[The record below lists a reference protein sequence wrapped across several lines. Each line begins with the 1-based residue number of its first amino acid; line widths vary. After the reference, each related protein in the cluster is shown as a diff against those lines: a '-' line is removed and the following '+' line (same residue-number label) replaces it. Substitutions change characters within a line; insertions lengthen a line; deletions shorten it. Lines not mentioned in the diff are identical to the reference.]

1 MSATSTVNRTASTSH
16 GVAPATQHAASWYAA
31 SANSSPERPA
41 LSGEVSCDVCVVG
54 AGFSGIS
61 SALHLAEK
69 GVKVVVLEAARVGY
83 GASGRNGGQIVNSY
97 SRDMDVIEQ
106 KYGETAARALGD
118 MAFEGN
124 SIIRERIAKYA
135 IQCDLREGNLFAA
148 CNSKQLQGLKE
159 HKALWERYGNRQL
172 ELLEGDAYKREVG
185 SDRYSGVLI
194 DHSGGHMHPLNLV
207 LGEAAA
213 FESLGGVIYEQSP
226 VIKLE
231 HGQPVT
237 IRTAQGVVKAERV
250 VMAGNAYMSG
260 VMPELEAKSM
270 PCGTQIITTEPL
282 EEELAK
288 RLLPNNIAVEDCNY
302 LLDYYRLTR
311 DNRLI
316 YGGGVNYGGEDPADI
331 EAVIRPKMLKTF
343 PELSSVKVDYAWSG
357 TFLMTLNRLPQ
368 FGVINDNV
376 YYVQGYSGH
385 GVTCT
390 HLAGRLIAEVMT
402 GRDERFDAFAGL
414 PHLPFP
420 GGRMLR
426 VPLSAIGAWYYE
438 TRDKLGI

>member
-1 MSATSTVNRTASTSH
+1 MSSRSTATDPRGGAAEV
-16 GVAPATQHAASWYAA
+16 QHAASWYAA
-31 SANSSPERPA
+31 SANASPQRPA
-41 LSGEVSCDVCVVG
+41 LEGEVSCDVCVVG
-54 AGFSGIS
+54 AGFTGIS
-61 SALHLAEK
+61 AALHLAEQ
-69 GVKVVVLEAARVGY
+69 GLKVVVLEAARVGY

-97 SRDMDVIEQ
+97 SRDMDVIED
-106 KYGETAARALGD
+106 KYGADTARALGD

-124 SIIRERIAKYA
+124 RIIRERIARYD

-148 CNSKQLQGLKE
+148 CNERQLKGLRE
-159 HKALWERYGNRQL
+159 HQALWQRYGHDGL
-172 ELLEGDAYKREVG
+172 ELLEGDACRREVG
-185 SDRYSGVLI
+185 SDRYTGALV
-194 DHSGGHMHPLNLV
+194 DHSGGHLHPLNLV
-207 LGEAAA
+207 LGQAAA
-213 FESLGGVIYEQSP
+213 LESLGGVIFEQSP
-226 VIKLE
+226 VESLV
-231 HGQPVT
+231 HGQPVVLKS
-237 IRTAQGVVKAERV
+237 RNGSVRAERV

-282 EEELAK
+282 GEDLA
-288 RLLPNNIAVEDCNY
+288 RELLPNNMAVEDCNY
-302 LLDYYRLTR
+302 LLDYFRLTH

-316 YGGGVNYGGEDPADI
+316 YGGGVNYGGEDPQDI
-331 EAVIRPKMLKTF
+331 EAVIRPKMEKTF
-343 PELSSVKVDYAWSG
+343 PMLKTVKVDYAWSG

-376 YYVQGYSGH
+376 YYAQGYSGH

-390 HLAGRLIAEVMT
+390 HLAGRLISEVMT

-426 VPLSAIGAWYYE
+426 VPLSAIGAWYYQ

>member
-1 MSATSTVNRTASTSH
+1 MSSSPEAKPAATLT
-16 GVAPATQHAASWYAA
+16 PHAASWYAA
-31 SANSSPERPA
+31 SANPSPERPA

-54 AGFSGIS
+54 AGFSGMS

-69 GVKVVVLEAARVGY
+69 GLKVVVLEAARVGY

-97 SRDMDVIEQ
+97 SRDMDVIED
-106 KYGETAARALGD
+106 KYGAQTARALGD

-124 SIIRERIAKYA
+124 RIIRERIATYD
-135 IQCDLREGNLFAA
+135 IHCDLRERNLFAA
-148 CNSKQLQGLKE
+148 CNAKQMKGLKE
-159 HKALWERYGNRQL
+159 HKALWERYGNDQL
-172 ELLEGDAYKREVG
+172 ELLEGDAYRKEVN
-185 SDRYSGVLI
+185 SDRYVGALI
-194 DHSGGHMHPLNLV
+194 DHSGGHLHPLNLV

-213 FESLGGVIYEQSP
+213 FESLGGVIFEQSP
-226 VIKLE
+226 VTSLV
-231 HGQPVT
+231 HGSPVT
-237 IRTAQGVVKAERV
+237 LKTASGVIKADRV
-250 VMAGNAYMSG
+250 VMAGNAYLSG
-260 VMPELEAKSM
+260 VVPELEGKSM

-282 EEELAK
+282 GEDLA
-288 RLLPNNIAVEDCNY
+288 RALLPTNIAVEDCNY

-331 EAVIRPKMLKTF
+331 EAVIRPKMEKTF
-343 PELSSVKVDYAWSG
+343 PELKKVKVDYAWSG

-368 FGVINDNV
+368 FGVLNDNV
-376 YYVQGYSGH
+376 YYAQGYSGH

-390 HLAGRLIAEVMT
+390 HLAGRLISEVMT

-426 VPLSAIGAWYYE
+426 VPLSAMGAWYYE